1 MLPEET
7 KTYPKWMKT
16 ALRDALNDFCFQLK
30 VISPGGSGALLS
42 QSLNQLEF
50 VNSIKEK
57 VSLRSTWF
65 LPFLYGLLGSAIFM
79 MRNVSSVRTPAMEW
93 FPIVMRVS
101 LGGVAGIVVGWF
113 SVSKP
118 GGLETTSLLSL
129 PFALAFL
136 TGYGIDALFTL
147 LDRFNRALGE
157 GPSKA

>member
-1 MLPEET
+1 MLPSET

-16 ALRDALNDFCFQLK
+16 ALRDSLNDFCFQLK

-50 VNSIKEK
+50 VDVIREK

-79 MRNVSSVRTPAMEW
+79 MRNISSVRTPAMEW
-93 FPIVMRVS
+93 FPIVMRIS

-113 SVSKP
+113 AVSKP
-118 GGLETTSLLSL
+118 GAPETASLLSL
-129 PFALAFL
+129 PFSMAFL
-136 TGYGIDALFTL
+136 TGYGIDALFSL

-157 GPSKA
+157 GSTKA